1 MWLILT
7 GKDSQMRKS
16 LNYSAS
22 QWPDLYLLNVM
33 RRQNAL
39 LGTNKKRCI
48 ARWCVRM
55 ITARG
60 KRDPPFAWIRIL
72 LIYLSI

>member
-16 LNYSAS
+16 VNYSAS

-39 LGTNKKRCI
+39 LGTNKKRRL
-48 ARWCVRM
+48 AKWCVRM

-60 KRDPPFAWIRIL
+60 KMQSSIRIDQDFTKEHF
-72 LIYLSI
+72 

>member
-16 LNYSAS
+16 VNYSAS

-39 LGTNKKRCI
+39 LGTSKKRCI

-55 ITARG
+55 IAARG
-60 KRDPPFAWIRIL
+60 KMQSSIRMDQDFTKEHF
-72 LIYLSI
+72 

>member
-7 GKDSQMRKS
+7 SKDSQMRKS
-16 LNYSAS
+16 VNYSAS

-60 KRDPPFAWIRIL
+60 KMQS
-72 LIYLSI
+72 SIHIDQDFTKEHF